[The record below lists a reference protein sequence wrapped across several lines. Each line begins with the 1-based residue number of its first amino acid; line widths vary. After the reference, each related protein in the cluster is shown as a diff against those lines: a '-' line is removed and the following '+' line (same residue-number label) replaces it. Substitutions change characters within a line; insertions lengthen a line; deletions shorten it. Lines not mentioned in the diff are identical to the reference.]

1 MLKQESEAIRK
12 ETFSKCKTTF
22 QNIKCGNRNK
32 NLMESQEDKI

>member
-22 QNIKCGNRNK
+22 QNIKYGSRN
-32 NLMESQEDKI
+32 